1 MPSLLKTTGR
11 SKFLF
16 LLCIVALLPISK
28 AQVRQPPLSQLSP
41 IWFIK
46 PKQVGYRLSTSTYF
60 RPTVGGD
67 RVKIQ
72 FLDSGK
78 LALAWLTPDE
88 VAAKPIGI
96 GDGVPSHLHLA
107 ILNDRTGQRT
117 ASHEWPCSSRG
128 VNLAY
133 TASGNWLLSSD
144 QTITLYSSSFDKVR
158 DLQSVGTERF
168 HTFVSPSGRTFLSHV
183 SNSHG
188 TLSGQLR
195 DSETFEVL
203 DSWNDARIER
213 AHLNYSDHF
222 VLAQVYQNPPKFQF
236 YLRKVGGDWNP
247 YSISVPDNQP
257 PGEMGYG
264 FVTDDAVA
272 VFAGPK
278 MAVKTVEGSELF
290 DATLPEDDLYLPSWS
305 VAATSTRGERF
316 AVILDRSRGL
326 RNDILDLYPYQSED
340 RIVVYSVSG
349 RSAIYSVKV
358 KGISPWQTH
367 APWNVIA
374 LSPDGQLLGIVS
386 DGGVGVYLL
395 PPTDGEKQK
404 SIVVPD

>member
-1 MPSLLKTTGR
+1 
-11 SKFLF
+11 
-16 LLCIVALLPISK
+16 
-28 AQVRQPPLSQLSP
+28 
-41 IWFIK
+41 
-46 PKQVGYRLSTSTYF
+46 
-60 RPTVGGD
+60 
-67 RVKIQ
+67 
-72 FLDSGK
+72 
-78 LALAWLTPDE
+78 
-88 VAAKPIGI
+88 
-96 GDGVPSHLHLA
+96 
-107 ILNDRTGQRT
+107 
-117 ASHEWPCSSRG
+117 
-128 VNLAY
+128 
-133 TASGNWLLSSD
+133 
-144 QTITLYSSSFDKVR
+144 
-158 DLQSVGTERF
+158 
-168 HTFVSPSGRTFLSHV
+168 
-183 SNSHG
+183 
-188 TLSGQLR
+188 
-195 DSETFEVL
+195 L

-395 PPTDGEKQK
+395 PPTDEEKQK